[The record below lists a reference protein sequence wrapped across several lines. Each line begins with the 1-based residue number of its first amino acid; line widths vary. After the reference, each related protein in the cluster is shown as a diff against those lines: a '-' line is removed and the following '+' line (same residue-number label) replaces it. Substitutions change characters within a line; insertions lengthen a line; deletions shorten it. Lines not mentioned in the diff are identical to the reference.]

1 MRDARFW
8 AEILFSHNHQ
18 DPISESLHPQLPSFG
33 FLCPYWYGCFHTSCA
48 SKKRGRARWWG
59 GGCGIKFQCWTASE
73 LNDAV
78 LQLTFSCNHEGRG
91 QNQRNGIRPMGL
103 AKEMTDL
110 GPIDGCQ
117 GIFASASACRRRE
130 YIEILYREYNNS

>member
-1 MRDARFW
+1 MHGSGQKSSSLIIIKIQYPNLF
-8 AEILFSHNHQ
+8 ILSC
-18 DPISESLHPQLPSFG
+18 HPSVSFVHIG
-33 FLCPYWYGCFHTSCA
+33 MGTSILGVPL
-48 SKKRGRARWWG
+48 KKRGRARWWG

-103 AKEMTDL
+103 AEEMTDL